1 MEINGIRSL
10 ASSSWGDTRPRVAL
24 DLTLPQLQL
33 TVTLALIRALL
44 EIGR

>member
-1 MEINGIRSL
+1 MEINGIGSL
-10 ASSSWGDTRPRVAL
+10 ASSSWSDTRPRVAP
-24 DLTLPQLQL
+24 DLPLPQLQL